1 LDKYNVLGTAKTP
14 SLDDLYDIN
23 ESSESVDK
31 TEYLSKVMSLM
42 YLAKRTRPDILK
54 EAGVLSTFNQSPTVC
69 DMNKVDRVLK
79 HIRYTRDEV
88 LILRLHVSDLQ
99 VYVYA
104 DASYA
109 FHTNARSHSGG
120 IVTCGTNG
128 GVIYAKSTKQKLV
141 TLSSTEAEI
150 VAVHDVL
157 MRGIQVNN
165 ILIELGEK
173 IKPIKLLQDNM
184 STICLL
190 TKISVN
196 SIKSKHINVIRKR
209 HG

>member
-1 LDKYNVLGTAKTP
+1 
-14 SLDDLYDIN
+14 
-23 ESSESVDK
+23 
-31 TEYLSKVMSLM
+31 M
-42 YLAKRTRPDILK
+42 
-54 EAGVLSTFNQSPTVC
+54 
-69 DMNKVDRVLK
+69 
-79 HIRYTRDEV
+79 
-88 LILRLHVSDLQ
+88 
-99 VYVYA
+99 
-104 DASYA
+104 
-109 FHTNARSHSGG
+109 
-120 IVTCGTNG
+120 CGTNG

-196 SIKSKHINVIRKR
+196 SIKSKYINVRYFFTRDMVREGILEIEYCSTDQMIADILTKPLF
-209 HG
+209 GQKFVIMKNWLLNKVSSIDD